1 MRLSPTE
8 YIRRYIS
15 SENFFWHV
23 IFIYNHRKLFFL
35 PTNLAMKLGI
45 ADKRK
50 GDERFL
56 SMISS
61 VKKLPTNSESETDE
75 IFSSVKL

>member
-1 MRLSPTE
+1 
-8 YIRRYIS
+8 
-15 SENFFWHV
+15 
-23 IFIYNHRKLFFL
+23 
-35 PTNLAMKLGI
+35 MKLGI

-50 GDERFL
+50 GDEHFL

-61 VKKLPTNSESETDE
+61 VKKLSTNSESETDE